1 MELSVQNLLQSK
13 HKEEENYVLLLH
25 HALMKTYG
33 WIPFEEFKELPIPTV
48 INLLDRINADI
59 DAERKAYAKRK

>member
-1 MELSVQNLLQSK
+1 
-13 HKEEENYVLLLH
+13 
-25 HALMKTYG
+25 MKTYG

-59 DAERKAYAKRK
+59 DAERKAYTKRK

>member
-59 DAERKAYAKRK
+59 DAERKAYTKRK